1 MKRILGAI
9 LKTGR
14 VLLAVAAGLLLVYNL
29 YMLAARAFFG
39 EEMPMFFG
47 VASAAVV
54 SGSMEPEIN
63 VGDVVIIRAQ
73 DSYGVGDVISFS
85 NGDGTYT
92 THRVRSV
99 REDGYETRGDANNVS
114 EEVNKSAVVGKVV
127 LVIPGLGAAAA
138 FLQTPAACSR
148 SAAGRSPCG
157 FWAGLISPRKEKRRK
172 DGTQRDAETEN

>member
-99 REDGYETRGDANNVS
+99 REGGYETRGDANNVS
-114 EEVNKSAVVGKVV
+114 EEVDKSAVVGKVV

-138 FLQTPAACSR
+138 FLQTPAGMFAV
-148 SAAGRSPCG
+148 CG
-157 FWAGLISPRKEKRRK
+157 GAVAVWFLAGLISPRKEKRRK

>member
-1 MKRILGAI
+1 M
-9 LKTGR
+9 KTGR

-73 DSYGVGDVISFS
+73 DRSGGNAKQIH
-85 NGDGTYT
+85 NGFRQNT
-92 THRVRSV
+92 
-99 REDGYETRGDANNVS
+99 
-114 EEVNKSAVVGKVV
+114 
-127 LVIPGLGAAAA
+127 I
-138 FLQTPAACSR
+138 
-148 SAAGRSPCG
+148 
-157 FWAGLISPRKEKRRK
+157 
-172 DGTQRDAETEN
+172 

>member
-1 MKRILGAI
+1 M
-9 LKTGR
+9 
-14 VLLAVAAGLLLVYNL
+14 
-29 YMLAARAFFG
+29 
-39 EEMPMFFG
+39 
-47 VASAAVV
+47 
-54 SGSMEPEIN
+54 
-63 VGDVVIIRAQ
+63 GDVVIIRAQ

-138 FLQTPAACSR
+138 FLQTPAGMFAV
-148 SAAGRSPCG
+148 CG
-157 FWAGLISPRKEKRRK
+157 GAVAVWFLAGLISPRKEKRRK